1 MLFSYTHAIST
12 KMSRLA
18 WMADLS
24 WSINSPFSKREKC
37 SNSFFTMASGKASKR
52 RPNSKNSIRK
62 ERKRESQEGLLRS
75 REKGRIAHVFTFNA
89 FSSTVFLLSSFLM
102 AKLTFNLKGPFIR
115 LTKSEIQLY
124 MKYLPGM
131 PVEMGPGKMESF
143 DVLSK
148 NGKYKRSAINEI
160 RIKDWMSFLVKPSV
174 KPRRKTGGEDD
185 HDVPR
190 SCEQTRSASLDTY
203 AYL

>member
-1 MLFSYTHAIST
+1 MLGWRIYLGVLIRHFRSGKNARI
-12 KMSRLA
+12 
-18 WMADLS
+18 
-24 WSINSPFSKREKC
+24 PFSRWHQARLQREGRILKIASEKREK
-37 SNSFFTMASGKASKR
+37 
-52 RPNSKNSIRK
+52 
-62 ERKRESQEGLLRS
+62 ERESQEGLLRS

-148 NGKYKRSAINEI
+148 NGKYKRSVINSI
-160 RIKDWMSFLVKPSV
+160 L
-174 KPRRKTGGEDD
+174 
-185 HDVPR
+185 DVSR

>member
-1 MLFSYTHAIST
+1 MLFSYIRAIST

-37 SNSFFTMASGKASKR
+37 SNSFFTMASSKASKR
-52 RPNSKNSIRK
+52 RPNSKNRIRK
-62 ERKRESQEGLLRS
+62 ESKRERESQEGLLRS

-148 NGKYKRSAINEI
+148 NLLCGKYKRSVINEI
-160 RIKDWMSFLVKPSV
+160 L
-174 KPRRKTGGEDD
+174 
-185 HDVPR
+185 DVSR
-190 SCEQTRSASLDTY
+190 SCEQTSSASLATY
-203 AYL
+203 VRVPLGHCWLGKTPKLIYRHK